1 MKKLIF
7 LLMVSSLFMGCA
19 TKGCCITKAVN
30 NTELSAPK
38 EPIEQTELVKPI
50 EPEEG
55 IIPKVSLDVVES
67 TTASITD
74 GKDFWKKALDKMF
87 KENPL
92 LYQLLVVGE
101 MSDNNDDFK
110 NGYQKGA
117 LLIYLLLSRQIE
129 AEDMNENWG

>member
-1 MKKLIF
+1 M
-7 LLMVSSLFMGCA
+7 
-19 TKGCCITKAVN
+19 
-30 NTELSAPK
+30 
-38 EPIEQTELVKPI
+38 
-50 EPEEG
+50 G